1 VRIDVKYCGL
11 AAIALLA
18 AAPAVTAQ
26 PAPTKVAIINIQSAI
41 LATKDGEQA
50 REAIRVKFE
59 PRSKSMEARMADI
72 NRKRDTL
79 QKSANTLSAE
89 ARDKQTREVED
100 LQKKYQWDAEDFQG
114 ELQQEEQKL
123 VGEIGNRMIA
133 IIDEYAKGAGCA
145 IVLDV
150 SSQQSPVLWAASG
163 IEITR
168 DIVELYDKKYGA
180 GGPAGT
186 SAAKPAAPGATP
198 APKPAAS
205 GAPVAAP
212 KKPAGVK

>member
-1 VRIDVKYCGL
+1 MRIDAKYLGL

-18 AAPAVTAQ
+18 AAPALKAQ

-41 LATKDGEQA
+41 LATKDGEKA

-59 PRSKSMEARMADI
+59 PKSKEMEARMGEI
-72 NRKRDTL
+72 NRKRETL
-79 QKSANTLSAE
+79 QKSANTLSVE
-89 ARDKQTREVED
+89 AREKQTREIDD

-133 IIDEYAKGAGCA
+133 IIDEFAKAA
-145 IVLDV
+145 NFALVLDV

-168 DIVELYDKKYGA
+168 DIVELYDKKHVVGA
-180 GGPAGT
+180 APAATT
-186 SAAKPAAPGATP
+186 SAKPATP
-198 APKPAAS
+198 TAQPPAA
-205 GAPVAAP
+205 A

>member
-1 VRIDVKYCGL
+1 VRIDAKYLGL
-11 AAIALLA
+11 AALALLA
-18 AAPAVTAQ
+18 AAPAAKAQ
-26 PAPTKVAIINIQSAI
+26 QAPTKVAIINIQSAI
-41 LATKDGEQA
+41 LATKDGEKA

-59 PRSKSMEARMADI
+59 PRSKSMEARMGEI
-72 NRKRDTL
+72 NRKRETL

-89 ARDKQTREVED
+89 ARDKQTREVDD

-133 IIDEYAKGAGCA
+133 IIDEFAKAA
-145 IVLDV
+145 NFALVLDV

-168 DIVELYDKKYGA
+168 DIVELYDKKHLSGA
-180 GGPAGT
+180 TAPAAT
-186 SAAKPAAPGATP
+186 PTAKPATP
-198 APKPAAS
+198 AAPPPAAR
-205 GAPVAAP
+205 
-212 KKPAGVK
+212 KPAGVK

>member
-1 VRIDVKYCGL
+1 MRIDVKYCGL
-11 AAIALLA
+11 AALALLA
-18 AAPAVTAQ
+18 AAPAATAQ
-26 PAPTKVAIINIQSAI
+26 QAPTKLAIINIQSAI
-41 LATKDGEQA
+41 LATKDGEKA

-72 NRKRDTL
+72 NRKRETL
-79 QKSANTLSAE
+79 QKAANTLSAE

-133 IIDEYAKGAGCA
+133 IIDEFSKAQNFAL
-145 IVLDV
+145 VLDV

-168 DIVELYDKKYGA
+168 DIVELYDKKYGVGGAPAA
-180 GGPAGT
+180 GAPAAT
-186 SAAKPAAPGATP
+186 PAAKPAAPP
-198 APKPAAS
+198 A
-205 GAPVAAP
+205 AAP

>member
-1 VRIDVKYCGL
+1 MRIDAKYLGL

-18 AAPAVTAQ
+18 VAPAAKAQ
-26 PAPTKVAIINIQSAI
+26 QAPAKVAIINIQSAI
-41 LATKDGEQA
+41 LATKDGEKA

-59 PRSKSMEARMADI
+59 PKSKEMEARMAEI
-72 NRKRDTL
+72 NRKRETL
-79 QKSANTLSAE
+79 QKSANTLSVE
-89 ARDKQTREVED
+89 AREKQTREIDD

-123 VGEIGNRMIA
+123 VGEIGNRMIS
-133 IIDEYAKGAGCA
+133 IIDEFAKAA
-145 IVLDV
+145 NFALVLDV

-168 DIVELYDKKYGA
+168 DIVELYDKKHVVSSTA
-180 GGPAGT
+180 PAAT
-186 SAAKPAAPGATP
+186 PTAKPATP
-198 APKPAAS
+198 TAQPPAA
-205 GAPVAAP
+205 